1 MIKKLIGT
9 CITATVLAVTGK
21 VVSDYAET
29 KPALKNVNDYNE
41 LVDRYNE
48 MSDFIDNC
56 NFYTYKNPKASD
68 KNTRFVTET
77 QTRQDGSIQ
86 TVKHDRATGFTI
98 ISSNDA

>member
-1 MIKKLIGT
+1 MFKKLL
-9 CITATVLAVTGK
+9 ITGGIALAGYVINEVRK
-21 VVSDYAET
+21 QYD
-29 KPALKNVNDYNE
+29 KNINDYNA

-48 MSDFIDNC
+48 MSDFMDNC

-68 KNTRFVTET
+68 KNTRYVTET

-98 ISSNDA
+98 ISSKDA

>member
-1 MIKKLIGT
+1 MFKKLL
-9 CITATVLAVTGK
+9 ITGGIALAGYVINEVRK
-21 VVSDYAET
+21 QYD
-29 KPALKNVNDYNE
+29 KNVNDYNE

-48 MSDFIDNC
+48 MSDFMDNC

-77 QTRQDGSIQ
+77 QTRQDGLIQ

-98 ISSNDA
+98 ISSKDA

>member
-1 MIKKLIGT
+1 MFKKLL
-9 CITATVLAVTGK
+9 ITGGIAL
-21 VVSDYAET
+21 VSYVINEVRKQYD
-29 KPALKNVNDYNE
+29 KNVADYND

-48 MSDFIDNC
+48 MSNFMKECD
-56 NFYTYKNPKASD
+56 FYTYKNSKFTD

>member
-1 MIKKLIGT
+1 MLKKLL
-9 CITATVLAVTGK
+9 ITGGIALAGYVINEVRK
-21 VVSDYAET
+21 QYD
-29 KPALKNVNDYNE
+29 KNVNDYNA

-48 MSDFIDNC
+48 MSDFMDNC

-86 TVKHDRATGFTI
+86 NIKHDRATGFTT
-98 ISSNDA
+98 ISSKDA

>member
-1 MIKKLIGT
+1 MFKKLL
-9 CITATVLAVTGK
+9 ITGGIALAGYVINEVRK
-21 VVSDYAET
+21 QYD
-29 KPALKNVNDYNE
+29 KNVADYND

-48 MSDFIDNC
+48 MSNFMKECD
-56 NFYTYKNPKASD
+56 FYTYKNSKSTD